1 MYEPPGDS
9 NFADVGRFH
18 TKFGL
23 PANESD
29 TRGEPREFTR
39 EMVLFRAKFLLE
51 EVQEFCE
58 AAGLRIILDEMGDA
72 SVEDAYNDGAVD
84 HAQAFD
90 ALIDVTYV
98 AMGTAHLLGYPWQ
111 AGWDEVQRANM
122 TKVRAQ
128 SAGESKRGTSL
139 DVIKPEGWT
148 PPDIELI
155 LGSRGFKPY
164 GIATDGNRDLAPTPE
179 DNA

>member
-1 MYEPPGDS
+1 MYERPSDS
-9 NFADVGRFH
+9 NFDDVGRFH

-23 PANESD
+23 PANEPD
-29 TRGEPREFTR
+29 TRGEPREFTK

-51 EVQEFCE
+51 EVEEFCE
-58 AAGLRIILDEMGDA
+58 AAGLRIILDEMGKA
-72 SVEDAYNDGAVD
+72 SVEDTYRDGAVD
-84 HAQAFD
+84 HPQAFD
-90 ALIDVTYV
+90 ALLDVTYV
-98 AMGTAHLLGYPWQ
+98 AMGTAHLFGYPWQ

-128 SAGESKRGTSL
+128 SSGESKRGTSL
-139 DVIKPEGWT
+139 DVVKPDGWT
-148 PPDIELI
+148 PPDIDRI
-155 LGSRGFKPY
+155 LGSRGFSPY